1 MEKEAGHAR
10 GQDAPHWWFCE
21 VQLQLHCS
29 GLYLVGKEQDWFP
42 LAWREWGRVSYSKH
56 RAQTASHRRWEYPI
70 PPARPS
76 FGAKDQQSPQ
86 WCCELPPPKRSYWE
100 LQIARALLYWKSEWL
115 SSGVKVSIFVFW
127 PHWFGSHLTAWIIQK
142 CASAGKANYATLAF
156 QILNWKIYIK
166 HAEVRQHFWI
176 FFVFVSR
183 HGWEGRIVKWW
194 KVSPMRPFLSNWI
207 K

>member
-1 MEKEAGHAR
+1 MQEDRMLLTGGFVRCSSSCTALGCTWWEKSRTDSLWHGGNGAGMS
-10 GQDAPHWWFCE
+10 C
-21 VQLQLHCS
+21 
-29 GLYLVGKEQDWFP
+29 
-42 LAWREWGRVSYSKH
+42 SKH

-183 HGWEGRIVKWW
+183 HGWKGRIVKWW